1 MVGKVGGLI
10 CCRTSISKYYTGQGS
25 NMQML
30 MHYVEIQWDQPRMMM
45 ISMKKAR
52 ILEVYKLTQLG
63 QKMRSSLFRL
73 ARVQNGSVLGDK
85 KKGFYKS

>member
-1 MVGKVGGLI
+1 
-10 CCRTSISKYYTGQGS
+10 
-25 NMQML
+25 
-30 MHYVEIQWDQPRMMM
+30 M

>member
-1 MVGKVGGLI
+1 
-10 CCRTSISKYYTGQGS
+10 
-25 NMQML
+25 MQML